1 MPILYILSAPSG
13 AGKSSLAKALIERR
27 PGLAVSVSHTTRA
40 PRPDERD
47 GVLYHFVDRA
57 AFERMV
63 AAGEFLEHARVFDNY
78 YGTARR
84 SVETLLAGGKDV
96 ILDIDWQGARN
107 IRKAMPDAVSIFIL
121 PPSRATLEERLRK
134 RGQDDATV
142 IARRMRDA
150 VAEMR
155 HHDEFGHVVVND
167 DFDRAL
173 ADIEAILDGR
183 PDRVRPLTIDISG
196 LLAE

>member
-1 MPILYILSAPSG
+1 
-13 AGKSSLAKALIERR
+13 
-27 PGLAVSVSHTTRA
+27 
-40 PRPDERD
+40 
-47 GVLYHFVDRA
+47 
-57 AFERMV
+57 MV
-63 AAGEFLEHARVFDNY
+63 AAGEFLEHARVFDND

-84 SVETLLAGGKDV
+84 SVETLLAGGRDV

-107 IRKAMPDAVSIFIL
+107 IRKAMPGAVSIFIL
-121 PPSRATLEERLRK
+121 PPSRAALEERLRK
-134 RGQDDATV
+134 RGQDDETV

-155 HHDEFGHVVVND
+155 HYDEFGHVVVND

-173 ADIEAILDGR
+173 ADIEAIMDGR
-183 PDRVRPLTIDISG
+183 PDQVRPLTIDISG